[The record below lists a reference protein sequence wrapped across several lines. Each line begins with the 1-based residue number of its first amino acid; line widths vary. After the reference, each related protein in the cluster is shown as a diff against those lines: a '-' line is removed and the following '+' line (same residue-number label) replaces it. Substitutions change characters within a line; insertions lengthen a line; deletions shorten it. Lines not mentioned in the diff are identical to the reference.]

1 MAGQR
6 LFFGVF
12 RPMAEGWPG
21 SAGRGRRRQA
31 GVVLRSGRALE
42 QNFIFSRS
50 SPARPGAGGEENG
63 GGDSADI
70 KTPRA
75 NARLDTH
82 RDHIPN
88 A

>member
-70 KTPRA
+70 KKPESKRKA
-75 NARLDTH
+75 
-82 RDHIPN
+82 
-88 A
+88 